1 MVQAYTLSDRI
12 VQQGF
17 NDFQFLVGKVY
28 KSDDAGSTFSELSLD
43 EFNALQ
49 APAYSVSQI
58 CTGLS
63 QAGTTNTH
71 DAVKDLIDLNFGSGL
86 GAGYCR
92 LFKNWDDPSYI
103 QIVQIRRVSVNLFG
117 AAGAFQ
123 FTIVADAF
131 TTPV

>member
-17 NDFQFLVGKVY
+17 NDFQFLVGRVY
-28 KSDDAGSTFSELSLD
+28 KSEDAGTTFSELSLD

-58 CTGLS
+58 CTGRDV
-63 QAGTTNTH
+63 AATANTH
-71 DAVKDLIDLNFGSGL
+71 DFVKALLDLDFNNGL
-86 GAGYCR
+86 GAAYCR
-92 LFKNWDDPSYI
+92 LFKDWDDPSYI
-103 QIVQIRRVSVNLFG
+103 QIVQIRRVSVDLFG
-117 AAGAFQ
+117 PSSKFN

>member
-28 KSDDAGSTFSELSLD
+28 KSEDGGSTFSELSLD

-49 APAYSVSQI
+49 APSFSVAQI
-58 CTGLS
+58 VSGL
-63 QAGTTNTH
+63 ATPTTQNTYGV
-71 DAVKDLIDLNFGSGL
+71 VKDLLEYNYGSGL
-86 GAGYCR
+86 ASGVSR
-92 LFKNWDDPSYI
+92 LFKDWDDPSYV
-103 QIVQIRRVSVNLFG
+103 QIVQLRRVSVDLFG
-117 AAGAFQ
+117 SGVNWN

-131 TTPV
+131 TTPI